1 MGLAYVV
8 PSLLVVVN
16 YLVIW
21 NHVKRS
27 SSYLRQQGYVHE
39 FIASEFEQYQIKL
52 LVLLSS
58 IMINIVFYFISVLQ
72 MKFDFR
78 IEK

>member
-27 SSYLRQQGYVHE
+27 SSYLRQQGYVHK
-39 FIASEFEQYQIKL
+39 FSVSVFGQYQII
-52 LVLLSS
+52 LVLLLS
-58 IMINIVFYFISVLQ
+58 IMINIVFYCISVLQ
-72 MKFDFR
+72 TKFDSR